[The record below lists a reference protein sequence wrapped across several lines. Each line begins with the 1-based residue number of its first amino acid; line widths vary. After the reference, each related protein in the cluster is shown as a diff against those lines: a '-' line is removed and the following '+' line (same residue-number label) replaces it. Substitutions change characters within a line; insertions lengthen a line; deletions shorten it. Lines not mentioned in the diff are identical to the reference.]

1 MDDVLIL
8 QQIKINLDLKN
19 KDAIEGYM
27 NRRKE
32 SGEREATYE
41 IRKDKIHK
49 LNY

>member
-1 MDDVLIL
+1 M
-8 QQIKINLDLKN
+8 LKN
-19 KDAIEGYM
+19 AIW